1 MEEKPKNFKVCDI
14 CGAQAIFLCL
24 ECLANYYC
32 DSCYKLIHDKKE
44 KNNHKKEKLD
54 YFIPIDTRCPK
65 HPKVSLESNIEW
77 SISYNIPNINSS
89 LLYKFISFIRIYSN
103 ISTFI
108 FIKNFEVCLVSKKQ
122 IRMVN

>member
-1 MEEKPKNFKVCDI
+1 MEEKPKNFKACDL

-65 HPKVSLESNIEW
+65 HPKVSLNLFCLDEKGNIQ
-77 SISYNIPNINSS
+77 IYNYQLN
-89 LLYKFISFIRIYSN
+89 K
-103 ISTFI
+103 
-108 FIKNFEVCLVSKKQ
+108 
-122 IRMVN
+122 